1 MMKKVFDY
9 MTTVA
14 KMPCDRYE
22 DGVGFIHATGRAIVY
37 TDGSWDYEYED
48 YDDTLDISTSEFA
61 EEIDNR

>member
-1 MMKKVFDY
+1 MMKKVDY
-9 MTTVA
+9 ITNVA

-22 DGVGFIHATGRAIVY
+22 DGMGFIHATGRAIVY

-48 YDDTLDISTSEFA
+48 YEDTVELPTSAFA